1 MLRFEE
7 DVSLKPYNTFGIEV
21 QTKYFFKVTN
31 ASILKEILN
40 QNPTLPIRILGGG
53 SNVLF
58 TENFDGLTLY
68 IANKGIELVEETQ
81 NKVLVEVQAGENW
94 HDFVCWC
101 LDQNYGGVENLA
113 LIPGSVGA
121 TPIQNIG
128 AYGVE
133 LTSVF
138 NYCKALNL
146 KSLEEERIPKE
157 ACEFDYRS
165 SIFKTHQKGNYII
178 TSVCFELQK
187 PPHQYQIDYG
197 PLKDYFGTS
206 IPSIQEI
213 AKAVIS
219 IRESKLPNPKIL
231 GNSGSFFKNPMIT
244 QTHFE
249 QLLLKYPEIPNY
261 PLDEPLVKIP
271 AAWLIDQL
279 GFKGTQH
286 GAAGVHEKQ
295 ALVLVN
301 HGNASGKDIL
311 ALAQQIQKAVQE
323 IFEITLETEV
333 NIL

>member
-21 QTKYFFKVTN
+21 QTKYFFKVTS

-206 IPSIQEI
+206 
-213 AKAVIS
+213 V
-219 IRESKLPNPKIL
+219 
-231 GNSGSFFKNPMIT
+231 PMT
-244 QTHFE
+244 W
-249 QLLLKYPEIPNY
+249 LL
-261 PLDEPLVKIP
+261 
-271 AAWLIDQL
+271 
-279 GFKGTQH
+279 H
-286 GAAGVHEKQ
+286 
-295 ALVLVN
+295 
-301 HGNASGKDIL
+301 
-311 ALAQQIQKAVQE
+311 
-323 IFEITLETEV
+323 
-333 NIL
+333 

>member
-21 QTKYFFKVTN
+21 QTKYFFKVTS

-68 IANKGIELVEETQ
+68 IANKGIELVKETQ

-206 IPSIQEI
+206 VPSIQEI

-279 GFKGTQH
+279 GFKGTQY

-295 ALVLVN
+295 ALVLIN